1 MTLALILVLI
11 AVAVLLLLFA
21 AARGQARRARSVDQ
35 LEGMTRPVD
44 TEAFVNLISAED
56 QKFLLESLLPEEF
69 RRVERARTRAA
80 LDYVGRMRCNAAIL
94 IRLGEAARES
104 ADPQIAAAGRELA
117 QIALRVRLNTLAAT
131 WKLYRVLLFPG
142 GSQGL
147 ETVLARYR
155 SLTEATIRLGR
166 LQQPALA
173 GRIGAAL

>member
-1 MTLALILVLI
+1 MTFALILTAIAIVVL
-11 AVAVLLLLFA
+11 ALLFA
-21 AARGQARRARSVDQ
+21 AARGHARRAQSVDQ
-35 LEGMTRPVD
+35 LEGMTRPID

-56 QKFLLESLLPEEF
+56 QQFLLESLPAADF
-69 RRVERARTRAA
+69 RRVERERTRAA
-80 LDYVGRMRCNAAIL
+80 LDYVGRMRSNAAIL

-117 QIALRVRLNTLAAT
+117 QLALRVRLNTLAAT

-147 ETVLARYR
+147 DAMLAHYR
-155 SLTEATIRLGR
+155 SLTDATIRLGR